1 MSNEFFN
8 LIALIVLVFDCVL
21 LVGFLDEMESINREI
36 RNYSNNLLEEEDDDD
51 EKA

>member
-8 LIALIVLVFDCVL
+8 LVALIVLVFDCVF

-36 RNYSNNLLEEEDDDD
+36 RNYSNNLLEEDADD

>member
-8 LIALIVLVFDCVL
+8 LVALIVLVFDCVL

-36 RNYSNNLLEEEDDDD
+36 RNYSNNLLEEEADD